1 MLNYP
6 KALIVIL
13 LTLSSLT
20 TKAQKPNVKFGSVS
34 LDDLKKSKYEID
46 STADA
51 VILYEKCDVDFRYDE
66 THGFYIESTVHV
78 RKKILKAS
86 ALSAGTIAIQTYRN
100 NHESSQIIVRI
111 KGATYWLENGSVNKL
126 ELTKKD
132 YFEEKMKDKYFQTK
146 ISFPKIKEG
155 SIIEYSY
162 TMTSPLVVSN
172 KPDTWNFQGSTP
184 ALWSEYVI
192 TIPSHFYYQ
201 VNLGGYLQLAITEQE
216 KVSVDF
222 GHTKLNTNGIKYT
235 FAVKDAP
242 AFKEEAFVSSKKNY
256 ISKVDFELSS
266 VSLPDQM
273 TVKKSMTWP
282 DINKYLMDS
291 DYFGVRLRKSN
302 YLKDL
307 KEKFSVFSDKKE
319 RLEKVYYYLNRQFTN
334 SDEYN
339 SIYCEDLKKVWENK
353 KGSSSE
359 QNLLFT
365 ALLQELD
372 FKANP
377 VILSTRDH
385 GKINELFP
393 LLDRFNYLICR
404 VELDGKFIHLD
415 ISDKSLKLGM
425 LPFNCLNGQGFEINS
440 SSGQFVDLNPTEKQ
454 RINETVEAKIDFTKN
469 KITGKIVQNHFGY
482 AGYSNRSDFVE
493 KGLEKMKEDFRKE
506 YTDIALNNL
515 SLTNLEEQEKTNLI
529 TFNFESNEEVT
540 AEDMLYI
547 NPIFSNKV
555 KENPFKQPERLYPV
569 DFGYSTENV
578 YILNF
583 EVPKDY
589 IIESLPKST
598 NTVLADKSAQFIY
611 SCTYDSINNKINL
624 VSRMVIKNPM
634 YFAEQYHELKEL
646 FNRIVQK
653 HDEQIVLKKK

>member
-6 KALIVIL
+6 KAVIVIL
-13 LTLSSLT
+13 LTLFTFS
-20 TKAQKPNVKFGSVS
+20 TKAQKPNVKFGSVTV
-34 LDDLKKSKYEID
+34 DELKKSKYEID

-51 VILYEKCDVDFRYDE
+51 VVLFEKCEVDFRYDE
-66 THGFYIESTVHV
+66 TYGFYLESTVHI

-86 ALSAGTIAIQTYRN
+86 ALSSGTIAIQTYRN
-100 NHESSQIIVRI
+100 TYESSQIIERI
-111 KGATYWLENGSVNKL
+111 KGATYWLENGGVNKL

-162 TMTSPLVVSN
+162 TITSPLVVSN
-172 KPDTWNFQGSTP
+172 KPDTWYFQGSTP

-201 VNLGGYLQLAITEQE
+201 VNLGGYLELAMNEQE
-216 KVSVDF
+216 KVSVNF
-222 GHTKLNTNGIKYT
+222 GHTKLNTSGIKYN

-242 AFKEEAFVSSKKNY
+242 AFKEEAFVGSKINY

-266 VSLPDQM
+266 VSLPEQN

-282 DINKYLMDS
+282 DINRYLLDS
-291 DYFGVRLRKSN
+291 EYFGVRLRKSN

-307 KEKFSVFSDKKE
+307 KEKFSVFTDKKE

-365 ALLQELD
+365 ALLRELD

-385 GKINELFP
+385 GKINEVFP
-393 LLDRFNYLICR
+393 LLDRFNYLVCR

-425 LPFNCLNGQGFEINS
+425 LPFECLNGQGFEINS
-440 SSGQFVDLNPTEKQ
+440 FSGQFVDLSPTEKQ
-454 RINETVEAKIDFTKN
+454 RINETVDAKIDFTKN
-469 KITGKIVQNHFGY
+469 KIIGKIEQNHLGY
-482 AGYSNRSDFVE
+482 AGYSNRSDFVD
-493 KGLEKMKEDFRKE
+493 KGLEKMKEDFKKE
-506 YTDIALNNL
+506 YADLNL
-515 SLTNLEEQEKTNLI
+515 SNLSFSNLEDQEKTNLI
-529 TFNFESNEEVT
+529 AFNFESNEEVT
-540 AEDMLYI
+540 NEDMLYI

-555 KENPFKQPERLYPV
+555 TENPFKQPERLYPV

-578 YILNF
+578 YILKL

-589 IIESLPKST
+589 IVESLPKST
-598 NTVLADKSAQFIY
+598 NTVLTDKSAQFIY
-611 SCTYDSINNKINL
+611 SCSYDAVTNKINL
-624 VSRMVIKNPM
+624 ISRLVIKNPI
-634 YFAEQYHELKEL
+634 YFAEQYLELKEL
-646 FNRIVQK
+646 YNRIVQK